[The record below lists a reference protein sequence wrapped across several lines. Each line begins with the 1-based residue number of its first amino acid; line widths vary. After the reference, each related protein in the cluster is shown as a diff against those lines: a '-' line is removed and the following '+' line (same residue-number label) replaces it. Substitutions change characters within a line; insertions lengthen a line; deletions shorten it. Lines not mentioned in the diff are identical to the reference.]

1 MKPFAI
7 SFKPF
12 IAMHTKT
19 FFAAGVGLALA
30 IVAAHAQNPDASQQV
45 DNAQHLRQLQSFNGL
60 PESTNAVP
68 EFYEGET
75 SDIGPQSVLQV
86 KRQRTYFQAFA
97 DEQFF
102 YTDNVFLANHGQQG
116 ASVLISTVQAALAPS
131 PYELGGGL
139 FSPRIGYQQEWFSYG
154 LADSDTVL
162 VYPSLQRVNINQ
174 FDFNAGTVF
183 SDVAWSRQ
191 NWTLTVG
198 CDYRRL
204 LSSEDYDEFYHEF
217 VPRWA
222 VRRDFQLCDS
232 VSVSAGYEGDY
243 RFTESAPPA
252 APNPT
257 SPIYPNT
264 YNDRTDQS
272 LVLFANWQLCP
283 HAILQPFYRLQY
295 SHYTQIGRDDWLN
308 SFGLTLYCPITQ
320 QISLRTFVTY
330 DIANTDGFYVQD
342 YQKFDGGAG
351 LNLTVSF

>member
-1 MKPFAI
+1 MQ
-7 SFKPF
+7 S
-12 IAMHTKT
+12 KT
-19 FFAAGVGLALA
+19 FFASSVFLALA
-30 IVAAHAQNPDASQQV
+30 LGVAHAQTPGASQQV
-45 DNAQHLRQLQSFNGL
+45 DNAQRQRQLQSIAGL
-60 PESTNAVP
+60 PDTTNTVP

-102 YTDNVFLANHGQQG
+102 YTDNAFLANHGKQS

-131 PYELGGGL
+131 PYELAGGL
-139 FSPRIGYQQEWFSYG
+139 FSPRIGYQQEWFTYG
-154 LADSDTVL
+154 LADSTTVL
-162 VYPSLQRVNINQ
+162 VYPSLQRVDISQ

-191 NWTLTVG
+191 NWTFTAG

-204 LSSEDYDEFYHEF
+204 LSSDNYDEFYHEF

-222 VRRDFQLCDS
+222 VRRDFQLRDS
-232 VSVSAGYEGDY
+232 VIISVGYEGDY
-243 RFTESAPPA
+243 RFTYAAPPA

-257 SPIYPNT
+257 SPVYPDT

-272 LVLFANWQLCP
+272 LVLVGSWQLCP
-283 HAILQPFYRLQY
+283 HAILQPYYRLQY
-295 SHYTQIGRDDWLN
+295 SHYTQIARDDWLN

-330 DIANTDGFYVQD
+330 DIANTDGFYVQN